1 METESMRTLVLAKGE
16 GGTEWNQE
24 ESGCDYTGNTGKI
37 FVVMEMFFIFINEIS
52 WFYLQDITNSQDK
65 TVYFSVPDAILS
77 YKWFISNNQIPD
89 YLNCKNNSK
98 MIL

>member
-1 METESMRTLVLAKGE
+1 MLLVAFLMPPVLVKSVFKMRGKPAPLIA
-16 GGTEWNQE
+16 
-24 ESGCDYTGNTGKI
+24 SGCACSTK
-37 FVVMEMFFIFINEIS
+37 
-52 WFYLQDITNSQDK
+52 WFYLQDITNSWDK